1 MLNNDYKE
9 KAVNDL
15 YRVNDTYTSALKK
28 TVGDIER
35 LQNTRNISVRTIQY
49 IERYIVT
56 LANKPREFETKL
68 GKIKLKY
75 IEFQKLSKEIREK
88 EIEQEKYI
96 KGGVAGAIGGA
107 QIARLGL
114 NTRTSIAMTFGTVST
129 KTAMEALSGVSAT
142 SSSLAWLGGSA
153 FAGSALAGSALAGSA
168 SLVGGDIFINTF
180 LGPIGWVIGGIS
192 IAGTLAAVNM
202 SNKEIAEKAENSI
215 RTIKKETERIK
226 EIDIQVLS
234 WNEETKKLSNALM
247 SRLSHIKSNRKR
259 DYTTFTNDEVDE
271 LVSIFNATEVL
282 SNLLNKTIK
291 EEK

>member
-15 YRVNDTYTSALKK
+15 YRVNDIYTSVLKK

-142 SSSLAWLGGSA
+142 SSSLAWLG
-153 FAGSALAGSALAGSA
+153 GSA

>member
-9 KAVNDL
+9 KAVNYL
-15 YRVNDTYTSALKK
+15 YRVNDIYTSVLKK

-129 KTAMEALSGVSAT
+129 KTAMEALSGV
-142 SSSLAWLGGSA
+142 SA

>member
-15 YRVNDTYTSALKK
+15 YRVNDIYTSVLKK

-129 KTAMEALSGVSAT
+129 KTAMEALSGV
-142 SSSLAWLGGSA
+142 SA